1 MKNSTNYIKQY
12 DVKHKIQRLYVHWD
26 VSTQCNFKC
35 TYCYAMKDYGDEWGK
50 IDDWKKQK
58 HVIKSLG
65 RARLPVFLGLLGG
78 EPTIHPHYPELIDKC
93 LEVVKKHPDGRLY
106 ITTNGSSKSSI
117 FQNHRYDDRL
127 YFLFSFHSEY
137 EFKYK
142 KGFEILLKNIDIAVN
157 RGFKVKVNVMLHY
170 NKKLWQKT
178 HDFVDQLEKY
188 GDRINIHPHFL
199 YADGDVHKLQ
209 DYGNDFYKEFER
221 FKDYPDYFT
230 FENENGNKKMYNDYN
245 IFENEFTNFKDWDC
259 WNNNYEISY
268 TGVVHRVCFE
278 ERSDLLKD
286 PFFFR
291 NIGKI
296 CPVSCPHT
304 SCNCDGLLKIYKEKV
319 DVNA

>member
-1 MKNSTNYIKQY
+1 MKHSPNFVKQY
-12 DVKHKIQRLYVHWD
+12 DIKHKIQRLYVHWD

-50 IDDWKKQK
+50 IDDWKKQQL
-58 HVIKSLG
+58 VIKSLG

-93 LEVVKKHPDGRLY
+93 LDVVKKHPDGRLY

-117 FQNHRYDDRL
+117 FENHQFDNRL

-170 NKKLWQKT
+170 KEKMWDKT
-178 HDFVDQLEKY
+178 HKFVDKLEKY

-199 YADGDVHKLQ
+199 YSEGDVHKLQ
-209 DYGNDFYKEFER
+209 EYSKGFYKEFER

-230 FENENGNKKMYNDYN
+230 FEDSDGNKKMYNDYN
-245 IFENEFTNFKDWDC
+245 IFENEFTSFKDWDC

-268 TGVVHRVCFE
+268 TGIVHRVCFE
-278 ERSDLLKD
+278 EKSDLLKD

-291 NIGKI
+291 NIGKV

-304 SCNCDGLLKIYKEKV
+304 SCNCDGLLKIFKEKV
-319 DVNA
+319 ER